1 MRSLA
6 AECRSP
12 SGSGNRAY
20 MNHILRVVRY
30 GAVPGLPP
38 DLGGLGS
45 ATLLVVARG
54 KYVGKRGVEIREYVQ
69 IDIARPVGE
78 MS

>member
-1 MRSLA
+1 MRPLA
-6 AECRSP
+6 AEYGPTPC
-12 SGSGNRAY
+12 SGDSTHV
-20 MNHILRVVRY
+20 NHILRVVRY
-30 GAVPGLPP
+30 GAVPSFPP

-54 KYVGKRGVEIREYVQ
+54 EYVGKRGVEIREYVQ